1 MNIDISNACG
11 CHGAF
16 SSNNKR
22 SPSDLNTT
30 PSLNQLKKPF
40 LGSQENT
47 TTTTA
52 NYPNS
57 FHRCF
62 SDPCS
67 EPVANQLALQS
78 PLDSSKM
85 VVTNAVSLPSQ
96 PALRRSVLDPS
107 PNESCSRSSSFKWLK
122 KMRDNMKEINQLW
135 DEIIIPADDE
145 PPCENHEEDDKGTE
159 LENIN
164 AIKSHSEID
173 CEESVTV
180 ERNGEC
186 LIIHFKCSCGE
197 GYQILLYRRNCYY
210 KLM

>member
-1 MNIDISNACG
+1 MNIDLFNACG
-11 CHGAF
+11 CQGAF
-16 SSNNKR
+16 SSSNKR

-67 EPVANQLALQS
+67 KAVANQLALQS

-85 VVTNAVSLPSQ
+85 VGTNAVSLSSQ

-135 DEIIIPADDE
+135 DEIIMPADEE

-164 AIKSHSEID
+164 AIKSDSETD

-180 ERNGEC
+180 ERTGEC

-197 GYQILLYRRNCYY
+197 GYQILLYGRNCYY

>member
-1 MNIDISNACG
+1 MNIDLFNACG
-11 CHGAF
+11 CQGAF
-16 SSNNKR
+16 SSSNKR

-40 LGSQENT
+40 LGSQENTT

-85 VVTNAVSLPSQ
+85 VGTTAVSLPSQ

-107 PNESCSRSSSFKWLK
+107 PNESCSRSSSFKVCLFIVNPN
-122 KMRDNMKEINQLW
+122 RIVIFDNYKDSW
-135 DEIIIPADDE
+135 DYWFWFLD
-145 PPCENHEEDDKGTE
+145 
-159 LENIN
+159 
-164 AIKSHSEID
+164 
-173 CEESVTV
+173 
-180 ERNGEC
+180 
-186 LIIHFKCSCGE
+186 FK
-197 GYQILLYRRNCYY
+197 IVLF
-210 KLM
+210 

>member
-1 MNIDISNACG
+1 MNIDLFNACG
-11 CHGAF
+11 YQGAL

-22 SPSDLNTT
+22 GPSDLNTT

-52 NYPNS
+52 IYPNS

-85 VVTNAVSLPSQ
+85 VGTNAVSLPSQ

-107 PNESCSRSSSFKWLK
+107 PNESCSRSSSFKVYLFIVNPN
-122 KMRDNMKEINQLW
+122 RIVIFDN
-135 DEIIIPADDE
+135 
-145 PPCENHEEDDKGTE
+145 
-159 LENIN
+159 
-164 AIKSHSEID
+164 
-173 CEESVTV
+173 
-180 ERNGEC
+180 
-186 LIIHFKCSCGE
+186 
-197 GYQILLYRRNCYY
+197 Y
-210 KLM
+210 KDS

>member
-1 MNIDISNACG
+1 MNIDIFNACG

-22 SPSDLNTT
+22 SPSDHNTT

-52 NYPNS
+52 TYPNS

-85 VVTNAVSLPSQ
+85 VGTNAVSMPSQ

-107 PNESCSRSSSFKWLK
+107 PNESCSRSSSFKVCLYIVNPNLIVIF
-122 KMRDNMKEINQLW
+122 DN
-135 DEIIIPADDE
+135 
-145 PPCENHEEDDKGTE
+145 
-159 LENIN
+159 
-164 AIKSHSEID
+164 
-173 CEESVTV
+173 
-180 ERNGEC
+180 
-186 LIIHFKCSCGE
+186 
-197 GYQILLYRRNCYY
+197 Y
-210 KLM
+210 KDS

>member
-1 MNIDISNACG
+1 MPVA
-11 CHGAF
+11 AKELLPP
-16 SSNNKR
+16 NNKR

-40 LGSQENT
+40 LGYQENT
-47 TTTTA
+47 TTTTTS
-52 NYPNS
+52 NSPNS

-67 EPVANQLALQS
+67 KPVASQLALQS

-85 VVTNAVSLPSQ
+85 VGTNAASLPSQ
-96 PALRRSVLDPS
+96 PALRRSVSDPS
-107 PNESCSRSSSFKWLK
+107 PNESCSRSSSFKWMK
-122 KMRDNMKEINQLW
+122 KMRDSMKEINQLW
-135 DEIIIPADDE
+135 EEIIMPVDEE

-164 AIKSHSEID
+164 AIKSDSETD

-180 ERNGEC
+180 ERTGEC
-186 LIIHFKCSCGE
+186 LIIHFKCFCGE
-197 GYQILLYRRNCYY
+197 GYQILLYGRNCYY

>member
-1 MNIDISNACG
+1 
-11 CHGAF
+11 
-16 SSNNKR
+16 
-22 SPSDLNTT
+22 
-30 PSLNQLKKPF
+30 
-40 LGSQENT
+40 
-47 TTTTA
+47 
-52 NYPNS
+52 
-57 FHRCF
+57 
-62 SDPCS
+62 
-67 EPVANQLALQS
+67 
-78 PLDSSKM
+78 
-85 VVTNAVSLPSQ
+85 
-96 PALRRSVLDPS
+96 
-107 PNESCSRSSSFKWLK
+107 
-122 KMRDNMKEINQLW
+122 MKEINQLW

-164 AIKSHSEID
+164 AIKSDSEID